1 MKCYKCNYANRSDA
15 VSCQECGAPMR
26 ERQQKVLVLRRSPS
40 LALRRQVASHYV
52 WYALCV
58 LIGGGVLAASAFL
71 LFLVLCDWLGVTD
84 PAGNSGALWVL
95 VAWEISVLSIY
106 GVLVVRIV
114 KARISQALHHLPSY
128 RREPSARR

>member
-15 VSCQECGAPMR
+15 VYCQQCGTLMR
-26 ERQQKVLVLRRSPS
+26 QRPQKVLVLRRSPS
-40 LALRRQVASHYV
+40 LARRCQVASYYFG
-52 WYALCV
+52 YALCV
-58 LIGGGVLAASAFL
+58 LIGGGVLAAGAFL

-84 PAGNSGALWVL
+84 SAGNSSALLVL
-95 VAWEISVLSIY
+95 VTCEIGVLSIY

-114 KARISQALHHLPSY
+114 KARMSEALHHLPSY